1 MKQIIRIVL
10 LVLLALVLLLA
21 AALGIFSYRNL
32 HWYDKN
38 QRSIKRAGAIERQVT
53 LPSGSV
59 INYGEVPSDKPAL
72 LLIHGQMGAWE
83 DYADLLP
90 ELFEDGTKHFLLAH
104 LSREN
109 NTPDIAR
116 QTAVCGMQMAGV
128 ENAEDYILQVAPIE
142 NLTGGAITF

>member
-90 ELFEDGTKHFLLAH
+90 ELLTKVSRLLDQRKA
-104 LSREN
+104 
-109 NTPDIAR
+109 TK
-116 QTAVCGMQMAGV
+116 
-128 ENAEDYILQVAPIE
+128 AEKKAAKADTETTEGEA
-142 NLTGGAITF
+142 

>member
-59 INYGEVPSDKPAL
+59 INYGEVPRTTPTCCRSCLKIGTSTPWTSTATASPAMTHL
-72 LLIHGQMGAWE
+72 
-83 DYADLLP
+83 
-90 ELFEDGTKHFLLAH
+90 GT
-104 LSREN
+104 
-109 NTPDIAR
+109 TW
-116 QTAVCGMQMAGV
+116 M
-128 ENAEDYILQVAPIE
+128 
-142 NLTGGAITF
+142 

>member
-90 ELFEDGTKHFLLAH
+90 ELFKIGTSTPWTSTATASPAMTH
-104 LSREN
+104 LG
-109 NTPDIAR
+109 T
-116 QTAVCGMQMAGV
+116 TWM
-128 ENAEDYILQVAPIE
+128 
-142 NLTGGAITF
+142 